1 MTESPGPTA
10 GEADAGTGQDSRS
23 LGGRAAPSV
32 VVMANTTSTAASTS
46 IASVTLEVADV
57 DAAHRFYRAFGV
69 DTYIRL
75 RASEAHTAGFCGF
88 TLALTVSG
96 PATVDGF
103 VGAAVD
109 AGATVVK
116 PAAKS
121 LWGYGGVVQAPD
133 GTIWKIATSAKKD
146 TGPATREIDDV
157 VLLIGVEDV
166 KATKQ
171 FYVDRGL
178 TVAKSF
184 GGKYTEFAPGQ
195 ASPVKL
201 ALYKRRALAKD
212 LGVPVD
218 GTGSHRIVL
227 GSTTDTFADPDGFAW
242 EAAES
247 PAPTAS

>member
-1 MTESPGPTA
+1 M
-10 GEADAGTGQDSRS
+10 
-23 LGGRAAPSV
+23 
-32 VVMANTTSTAASTS
+32 VMATTASTAADTS
-46 IASVTLEVADV
+46 VASVTLEVADLE
-57 DAAHRFYRAFGV
+57 AARRFYSAFGV
-69 DTYIRL
+69 DSYIRL
-75 RASEAHTAGFCGF
+75 RASEAHSTGFRGF
-88 TLALTVSG
+88 TLALTVAG

-109 AGATVVK
+109 AGATVLK

-121 LWGYGGVVQAPD
+121 LWGYSGVVQAPD

-146 TGPATREIDDV
+146 TGPATREIGEV

-171 FYVDRGL
+171 LYVSRGM

-184 GGKYTEFAPGQ
+184 GGKYTEFAPGRSG
-195 ASPVKL
+195 AVTL

-227 GSTTDTFADPDGFAW
+227 GGTADAFTDPDGFAW
-242 EAAES
+242 EAATS
-247 PAPTAS
+247 LAPTPS

>member
-1 MTESPGPTA
+1 M
-10 GEADAGTGQDSRS
+10 
-23 LGGRAAPSV
+23 
-32 VVMANTTSTAASTS
+32 VMATTASTAANTS
-46 IASVTLEVADV
+46 LASVTLEVADLE
-57 DAAHRFYRAFGV
+57 AARRFYSAFGV
-69 DTYIRL
+69 DTYIDL
-75 RASEAHTAGFCGF
+75 RASEAHSTGFRGF

-109 AGATVVK
+109 AGATVLK

-146 TGPATREIDDV
+146 TGPATREIDEV

-171 FYVDRGL
+171 FYVGRGM

-184 GGKYTEFAPGQ
+184 GGKYAEFAPGQ
-195 ASPVKL
+195 SSPVKL

-212 LGVPVD
+212 LGVPAD

-227 GSTTDTFADPDGFAW
+227 GSTAGACTDADGFVW
-242 EAAES
+242 ETAAS
-247 PAPTAS
+247 LAPTLS

>member
-1 MTESPGPTA
+1 M
-10 GEADAGTGQDSRS
+10 
-23 LGGRAAPSV
+23 
-32 VVMANTTSTAASTS
+32 VMATTTSTAANTS
-46 IASVTLEVADV
+46 LASVTLEVADPE
-57 DAAHRFYRAFGV
+57 AARRFYSDFGV

-75 RASEAHTAGFCGF
+75 RASEAHSTGFRGF

-109 AGATVVK
+109 AGATVLK

-146 TGPATREIDDV
+146 TGPATREIDEV

-171 FYVDRGL
+171 FYAGRGL

-184 GGKYTEFAPGQ
+184 GGKYAEFAPGQ
-195 ASPVKL
+195 SSPVKL

-212 LGVPVD
+212 LGVPAD

-227 GSTTDTFADPDGFAW
+227 GSTADTFTDPDGFAW
-242 EAAES
+242 EAAAS
-247 PAPTAS
+247 LAPTPS

>member
-1 MTESPGPTA
+1 MGMATTA
-10 GEADAGTGQDSRS
+10 SNAANMS
-23 LGGRAAPSV
+23 L
-32 VVMANTTSTAASTS
+32 
-46 IASVTLEVADV
+46 ASVTLEVADPG
-57 DAAHRFYRAFGV
+57 AARRFYSAFGV
-69 DTYIRL
+69 GTYVRL
-75 RASEAHTAGFCGF
+75 RASEAQSTGFRGF

-96 PATVDGF
+96 PATVDSF

-109 AGATVVK
+109 AGATVLK

-146 TGPATREIDDV
+146 TGPATREIDEV
-157 VLLIGVEDV
+157 VLLLGVEDV

-171 FYVDRGL
+171 FYVGRGL

-184 GGKYTEFAPGQ
+184 GGKYAEFATGQ
-195 ASPVKL
+195 SSPVKL

-212 LGVPVD
+212 LGVPAD

-227 GSTTDTFADPDGFAW
+227 GSTADTFTDPDGFAW
-242 EAAES
+242 ETAAS
-247 PAPTAS
+247 LVPTPS